1 VISINRMP
9 RLEEIR
15 DRGTRQEWN
24 ARTELLYAEPVK
36 SSDDWARTV
45 GTSRDVVW
53 RTALRLGF
61 QLARL
66 WWGLTHPSHE
76 GAAVAIYVGSALL
89 LVRQSYRVGWHLPG
103 GGIKHSETPEAAAR
117 RELAEEIGLVAP
129 ALIPAGIV
137 HGMWEGRRDRVH
149 FFELRL
155 KEAPQLHL
163 DNREIVAAR
172 LIRPSELSQLP
183 LTGPLA
189 AYLSESRH
197 QTR

>member
-1 VISINRMP
+1 MAP
-9 RLEEIR
+9 REEIR
-15 DRGTRQEWN
+15 DPGASQESN
-24 ARTELLYAEPVK
+24 ARIDQLEAHLTE
-36 SSDDWARTV
+36 SSDDWASTV
-45 GTSRDVVW
+45 GTSGDFAW
-53 RTALRLGF
+53 RTALRFGF

-66 WWGLTHPSHE
+66 WWGLTHPSHQ

-89 LVRQSYRVGWHLPG
+89 LVRPSYRGGWHLPG

-129 ALIPAGIV
+129 ALIAVGIAQ
-137 HGMWEGRRDRVH
+137 GMWDGRRDRVH

-155 KEAPQLHL
+155 KEAPKLHL

-172 LIRPSELSQLP
+172 LVSPSELTRLP

-189 AYLSESRH
+189 TYLSGSRH
-197 QTR
+197 EKR